1 MAKTVVSKTANGG
14 SNPSASALLSN
25 GKQLFQL
32 LPVLLI
38 YKINVSSLC
47 HCLFLSMSCPKEKP
61 ELYGWSSISPTKH
74 PKNTPF

>member
-47 HCLFLSMSCPKEKP
+47 HCLIFKYELSKKGKP
-61 ELYGWSSISPTKH
+61 DLSGPPSAQ
-74 PKNTPF
+74 

>member
-38 YKINVSSLC
+38 YKINVSPLC
-47 HCLFLSMSCPKEKP
+47 HCLILKFELSKRK
-61 ELYGWSSISPTKH
+61 TR
-74 PKNTPF
+74 TV

>member
-38 YKINVSSLC
+38 LKINVSPLNFSS
-47 HCLFLSMSCPKEKP
+47 FLQMCV
-61 ELYGWSSISPTKH
+61 
-74 PKNTPF
+74 